1 MSEDMERIC
10 PIKRETLYCKV
21 SPDIVQTVRWQEKGE
36 SMSTVLIRAACFIMI
51 IVFGYGLK
59 RMGIFGMKDL
69 PVFSKL
75 VIKITL
81 PAAIVFNF
89 SKISMTASMLSIV
102 AVGLLCSGFFA
113 VVGYGLFFKG
123 SREEKAFGLINASG
137 YNIGCF
143 TMPFVQSFLGAAGV
157 AAASLF
163 DAGNAMVC
171 TGGSYAIAVS
181 VSGKGTAKGPGQVVK
196 QLFMS
201 VPFDCYVIMTVLALL
216 KIKLPGVCIQL
227 AETIGN
233 ANSFLSLFMI
243 GIGLEIHMSKE
254 QAASVCKIIGTRFMI
269 SIVLALFFYRCAP
282 FGDEIRRTL
291 AILMFAPVSSLGV
304 PYTSM
309 IDGDINLASDVNS
322 ISILVGIAGLILAIL
337 IF

>member
-1 MSEDMERIC
+1 
-10 PIKRETLYCKV
+10 
-21 SPDIVQTVRWQEKGE
+21 
-36 SMSTVLIRAACFIMI
+36 MSTVLMRAACFIMI
-51 IVFGYGLK
+51 IALGYGLK
-59 RMGIFGMKDL
+59 AWGIFSMEDL

-89 SKISMTASMLSIV
+89 SKISMTVSMLSIV
-102 AVGLLCSGFFA
+102 AIGLFCSGLFVA
-113 VVGYGLFFKG
+113 VGYGLFLKG
-123 SREEKAFGLINASG
+123 TRAEKAFGLINASG

-157 AAASLF
+157 AATSLF

-181 VSGKGTAKGPGQVVK
+181 VSGKGTAKGPKQIVK

-201 VPFDCYVIMTVLALL
+201 IPFDCYVVMTILALL
-216 KIKLPGVCIQL
+216 EIQLPALCLQL
-227 AETIGN
+227 AETMGN
-233 ANSFLSLFMI
+233 ANSFLSLLMI

-254 QAASVCKIIGTRFMI
+254 QAAAVCKIIGTRFFI
-269 SIVLALFFYRCAP
+269 SLALALFFYRFAP

-309 IDGDINLASDVNS
+309 IDGDVNLASDVNS
-322 ISILVGIAGLILAIL
+322 ISILVGIVSLTVAIL
-337 IF
+337 VF